1 VLTEDLATRLARV
14 ALANIVREY
23 PRHIQHLMR
32 AAGEEP
38 AERSRHPAFYGS
50 YDWHSAVHM
59 HWLLMRVLRLYPVAR
74 IAPAIADAL
83 DAHLTPEAIG
93 RELEYF
99 RGPAG
104 RTFERPYGWAW
115 LLELQAEALAAKSRW
130 SRALAPLATELAQ
143 RFAEYAQMS
152 PYPVRAGA
160 HGNTA
165 FACTL
170 ALDYARASA
179 DAALEFEIRKSS
191 RRWYGTDRDAP
202 IAYEPS
208 LDDFLSPSLMEAA
221 LMAKVLDAG
230 EFNPW
235 LLRFAPEGF
244 GALAEPPTV
253 LDHADPKQSHLDGL
267 CLTRAWCFQRLGDTT
282 AAERLVAAALPHV
295 VGGDYAGEH
304 WLASFAVLALSAAAL
319 RTP

>member
-1 VLTEDLATRLARV
+1 MLTEELASRFARV

-23 PRHIQHLMR
+23 PRHVQHLVS
-32 AAGEEP
+32 GP
-38 AERSRHPAFYGS
+38 AEEMNQRSLHPAFYGS

-74 IAPAIADAL
+74 FAPAIADAL
-83 DAHLTPEAIG
+83 DAHLTPPAIEA
-93 RELEYF
+93 ELAYF

-143 RFAEYAQMS
+143 RCADYLRMS

-165 FACTL
+165 FACVL
-170 ALDYARASA
+170 ALDYARAA
-179 DAALEFEIRKSS
+179 GDAALEFEIRKSA
-191 RRWYGTDRDAP
+191 RRWYGADRNAP

-221 LMAKVLDAG
+221 LMARVLDAG
-230 EFNPW
+230 EFHPW

-267 CLTRAWCFQRLGDTT
+267 CFTRAWCFQRLGDS
-282 AAERLVAAALPHV
+282 AAAQALVAAALPHV
-295 VGGDYAGEH
+295 AEGDYAGTH
-304 WLASFAVLALSAAAL
+304 WLASFAALALGE
-319 RTP
+319 RP